1 MGVFAQVH
9 HNLVHA
15 DTAYLGVEVPTNAY
29 VQVALVATRQAIGI
43 TTIHCGQKSRLIRLP
58 GQSIA
63 RALPWLNGLDVEN
76 LPGPGHGWAQAV
88 LAPFDGL
95 QAIAGGAYAHLLKIG
110 GRARQHGRRIG
121 QVIDWALQAN
131 LAREPQG
138 RAKRLLLGI
147 IMRIIRFIG
156 TRKVGH
162 EAEHLDV
169 WGIAQ
174 HLKGLCPIL
183 FIHTGAVHA
192 GFHLD
197 VYLSRKIGLDQ
208 LMRLLKGVDRH
219 LDSIGQG
226 FFEDFICL
234 PNPRH
239 DGRIHARAAQVHG
252 LPQGGHAKA
261 IRAGARHHRHN
272 LGRAM
277 PIGIGL
283 DHAHQ
288 LDPRPHLFLDEA
300 DVVRNSG
307 EINRGFQHA
316 HHCATAH
323 PCAEFGQG
331 MARAPESCPRRS
343 VRNRKASFL
352 AAQATRRERRLS

>member
-1 MGVFAQVH
+1 
-9 HNLVHA
+9 
-15 DTAYLGVEVPTNAY
+15 
-29 VQVALVATRQAIGI
+29 
-43 TTIHCGQKSRLIRLP
+43 
-58 GQSIA
+58 
-63 RALPWLNGLDVEN
+63 
-76 LPGPGHGWAQAV
+76 
-88 LAPFDGL
+88 
-95 QAIAGGAYAHLLKIG
+95 
-110 GRARQHGRRIG
+110 
-121 QVIDWALQAN
+121 
-131 LAREPQG
+131 
-138 RAKRLLLGI
+138 
-147 IMRIIRFIG
+147 MRIIRLIG

-162 EAEHLDV
+162 EPEHLDV
-169 WGIAQ
+169 RGIAQ

-208 LMRLLKGVDRH
+208 LMRLLKGVDRY

-252 LPQGGHAKA
+252 FPQGGHAKA

-272 LGRAM
+272 LGRAV
-277 PIGIGL
+277 PISIGL

-288 LDPRPHLFLDEA
+288 LDLRTHLFLDEA
-300 DVVRNSG
+300 DVVRNGG

-323 PCAEFGQG
+323 PWAEFGQG
-331 MARAPESCPRRS
+331 VAH
-343 VRNRKASFL
+343 
-352 AAQATRRERRLS
+352 